1 MNAVLVDFQRT
12 FSLTQLWLHLGWS
25 EVARRYRRTV
35 LGPFWHT
42 LTLGIFILAMGTIW
56 SSVLKTDFRSYAY
69 HLTPSL
75 IAWSFISATVVE
87 GTGVFLNA
95 RQTVLTV
102 NIPFPVLVF
111 GLVWK
116 LAITFAHHLLLIVVL
131 MLVFQTTPNLNT
143 LLLFPGLLF
152 AYLNG
157 LWMAFL
163 IGIVCLR
170 FRDVQMLVSVGM
182 QIAQFVTPVFWP
194 VALIAPKLVW
204 VVQYNPLYH
213 LLQLIREP
221 LVGRAPDPE
230 NWVWCI
236 GLFVGGSIVTLLI
249 YGAVNRRMAYW
260 Y

>member
-12 FSLTQLWLHLGWS
+12 LSLTQLWLHLGWS
-25 EVARRYRRTV
+25 EVARRYRRTL

-42 LTLGIFILAMGTIW
+42 FTLGIFILAMGIIW
-56 SSVLKTDFRSYAY
+56 SSVLKVDFRVYAY

-75 IAWSFISATVVE
+75 IAWSFISATMVE

-102 NIPFPVLVF
+102 NIPFPVFVF

-116 LAITFAHHLLLIVVL
+116 LSITFAHHLLLIVVL
-131 MLVFQTTPNLNT
+131 MLAFQTTPNLNM
-143 LLLFPGLLF
+143 LLLIPGFLI
-152 AYLNG
+152 ACLNG
-157 LWMAFL
+157 FWMAFL
-163 IGIVCLR
+163 IGLVCLR
-170 FRDVQMLVSVGM
+170 VRDVQMLVGIAM
-182 QIAQFVTPVFWP
+182 QIAQFVTPIFWP
-194 VALIAPKLVW
+194 VALIAPKLDW
-204 VVQYNPLYH
+204 VVHYNPLYH

-230 NWVWCI
+230 NWLWCVA
-236 GLFVGGSIVTLLI
+236 LFVGGFISTLVI
-249 YGAVNRRMAYW
+249 YGVARRKMAYW